1 MISMLW
7 MTVSL
12 VCISEYF
19 DWCSEQG
26 VKSGNN
32 GLALFFS
39 YVSTFALIG
48 AILSVVTYS

>member
-1 MISMLW
+1 
-7 MTVSL
+7 MTVSP

-19 DWCSEQG
+19 DWCSEQE
-26 VKSGNN
+26 VKSGNK
-32 GLALFFS
+32 GLS